1 MRQVMLPAAMLAI
14 MFSVLSAG
22 VAASQDAP
30 ADLPAAPDPSDCGV
44 TSTVEELLARV
55 GASPVPA
62 TPDTTPAATPET
74 AAATADGAPFELPEG
89 QTADPATVAA
99 VTATMWEAVACT
111 NAGDFLAGFALLSD
125 RFAREILGEE
135 PLTEDDVQQLA
146 ASPEALPEE
155 RRATLH
161 AVRDV
166 RVLPDGRVGALVES
180 EYPDEPPAGVEVD
193 YFYFAEEGGRYLI
206 DGVVENL
213 EGEFPPTSEP
223 AAA

>member
-1 MRQVMLPAAMLAI
+1 VRQVMLPAAMLAI
-14 MFSVLSAG
+14 VFSVLLAG
-22 VAASQDAP
+22 VAGSQDAP
-30 ADLPAAPDPSDCGV
+30 AGLPAAPDPSDCGV

-55 GASPVPA
+55 DASPVPA

-74 AAATADGAPFELPEG
+74 AATAGGAPFELPEG
-89 QTADPATVAA
+89 ETADAATVAA
-99 VTATMWEAVACT
+99 VTATMWEALACA
-111 NAGDFLAGFALLSD
+111 NAGDSLAGFALLSD
-125 RFAREILGEE
+125 RFTREILGEE
-135 PLTEDDVQQLA
+135 SLTEDDVQQFA

-155 RRATLH
+155 LHATLH

-193 YFYFAEEGGRYLI
+193 FFYFAEEGGRFLI

-213 EGEFPPTSEP
+213 EGQFPPTSAP